1 MPLGG
6 HRGAGGANRIV
17 ILPIPSSML

>member
-6 HRGAGGANRIV
+6 HRGAAHLWDTEG
-17 ILPIPSSML
+17 